1 MAHGRIIALDHGF
14 INKDDSMTRI
24 RRMHISVDGREE
36 WISLLAGDKPNTY
49 RVIPEG
55 GEEFEFTDDR
65 QQPLEKQLA
74 GLLSE
79 RSTDTV

>member
-1 MAHGRIIALDHGF
+1 VAHGQIIALDHGL

-36 WISLLAGDKPNTY
+36 WISLLAGNEPNSY
-49 RVIPEG
+49 RVIPED

-65 QQPLEKQLA
+65 QQPLEKRIA
-74 GLLSE
+74 MLLTE
-79 RSTDTV
+79 RSVDTA

>member
-1 MAHGRIIALDHGF
+1 
-14 INKDDSMTRI
+14 
-24 RRMHISVDGREE
+24 MHISVDGREE
-36 WISLLAGDKPNTY
+36 WISLLAGNKPNTY
-49 RVIPEG
+49 RVIPEV
-55 GEEFEFTDDR
+55 GEEFDFTDDR

>member
-1 MAHGRIIALDHGF
+1 
-14 INKDDSMTRI
+14 MTRI

-55 GEEFEFTDDR
+55 GEEFEFTDNR
-65 QQPLEKQLA
+65 QHPLEKQLA

-79 RSTDTV
+79 RAADTV

>member
-36 WISLLAGDKPNTY
+36 WISLLAGDKRNTY

-79 RSTDTV
+79 RAADTV